1 MIHNQISDPQ
11 KVVEV
16 LSKELGLSEEYVS
29 QRVEKYS
36 AIERIKSNVDKSI
49 GDKIRE
55 YDLDGVKVDE
65 DYKRYYPYETLASKV
80 LGLPGGITRAL
91 SARK

>member
-1 MIHNQISDPQ
+1 MKI
-11 KVVEV
+11 

-29 QRVEKYS
+29 KRVEKYS

-55 YDLDGVKVDE
+55 YDLDGDI
-65 DYKRYYPYETLASKV
+65 RFIF
-80 LGLPGGITRAL
+80 GW
-91 SARK
+91 

>member
-1 MIHNQISDPQ
+1 M
-11 KVVEV
+11 EV
-16 LSKELGLSEEYVS
+16 LSKELELSEEYVS

-80 LGLPGGITRAL
+80 LGFTGGITREL
-91 SARK
+91 SAWK